1 MRNGGLTGTTQ
12 ITATFTKMARP
23 YEIVV
28 GSIGDEEPYREIAR
42 RCRVHDCVTRLRHL
56 EIGMLG
62 HGFPGMY
69 DLEMDRTRMLGAL
82 GPNVVSVALDQFLDH
97 WQKVSDRE
105 TRSIAETLAARFRVR
120 GPGPADLASSV
131 RVGIA
136 MERLIE
142 SLGIDALCFLGQDY
156 VEKAVRAPARLG
168 ASLILE
174 KGRHL
179 VSCEGDLMGLV
190 AMHLLYWLTC
200 NPPVQAEWAQY
211 DTSHNALLL
220 VGHGIASPA
229 LAGTD
234 DRVTLTESPEAW
246 GSEGVGVNL
255 QFILKPGRA
264 TMTSLLETAQGYQM
278 LISGGE
284 CLDYPCLPCKEIHAL
299 VRVER
304 PAKEYLVEIQRR
316 GVPHHV
322 FVAYGDARR
331 ELELL
336 ASCLGIQTFTL

>member
-12 ITATFTKMARP
+12 ITATFTKMTRP

-28 GSIGDEEPYREIAR
+28 GAIGDEEPYREIAR
-42 RCRVHDCVTRLRHL
+42 ISRAQDCVTRLQSL
-56 EIGMLG
+56 SIGMLG
-62 HGFPGMY
+62 HAFPGMY
-69 DLEMDRTRMLGAL
+69 DLEFDRTRMLGAL
-82 GPNVVSVALDQFLDH
+82 GPKVISVALSQFLDQ
-97 WQKVSDRE
+97 WQNVSELECRAVAE
-105 TRSIAETLAARFRVR
+105 SLATRFHVR
-120 GPGPADLASSV
+120 GPEPTDLGSSV

-142 SLGIDALCFLGQDY
+142 SLGVDALCFLGQDY
-156 VEKAVRAPARLG
+156 VEKAAGAPARLG
-168 ASLILE
+168 ASLIME

-179 VSCEGDLMGLV
+179 ISCEGDLMGLV
-190 AMHLLYWLTC
+190 AMHLLYWLTG
-200 NPPVQAEWAQY
+200 NTPLQAEWAQY

-229 LAGTD
+229 LAGSD
-234 DRVTLTESPEAW
+234 HGVTLTESPEAW

-255 QFILKPGRA
+255 QFILKPGQV
-264 TMTSLLETAQGYQM
+264 TMAGLLETAQGYRM

-284 CLDYPCLPCKEIHAL
+284 CLDYPCLPCKEIHAF

-304 PAKEYLVEIQRR
+304 PVKEYLLEIQRR
-316 GVPHHV
+316 GFPHHV
-322 FVAYGDARR
+322 FLSYGDARR

-336 ASCLGIQTFTL
+336 ASSLRIQPFTL